1 MAFPA
6 AAGMK
11 SPGAAAM
18 ARAAQDSRLDPMVAR
33 MLVQQS
39 SAAGTAQADASATSS
54 SHEIS
59 LLVRGD
65 IRSSDLSALG
75 ARVQTEAGSVTTVLA
90 PLSSLPALLGVAG
103 VEAIDAPRQLQPL
116 LNVSAMDIDAPQIW
130 GGNAP
135 NYTGATGRGVIIGI
149 IDTGLDLSNADFRTA
164 TNQTRVKYVWDQTA
178 FGSGPGT
185 FGYGLES
192 TEAQI
197 NAGTCN
203 EVDSDGHGTHI
214 AGIAAS
220 NGRKTSGTYP
230 MYRYVGIA
238 PEADLVIVKSYL
250 LENEIIDGANYIFQ
264 KATSLGKDCIV
275 LIAAGCNRGAHDGTY
290 SLDVALSAL
299 TGPGHIIVA
308 AAGNQGGQALHSQ
321 VNLASGATGTINF
334 SVPTYTPSTS
344 VTEFLDVEGWHNA
357 SAVFSARLTS
367 PGGFTTGW
375 IAPGAQSPNIET
387 TDGLLIL
394 RNDIT
399 TNSKG
404 AKQIRVLI
412 GETSTG
418 VSPKVGSWKLELQ
431 RQTSATTGLFDA
443 WISDWRFGS
452 GNVSPVFT
460 SQVNYTELIDSPA
473 SADSVIS
480 VGAYTTKNEWI
491 NSSGQTSFFSD
502 LPVVNDIASFSS
514 PGPRRDGVQRP
525 DLTAPGQGV
534 ASSLSATAAS
544 MISNTRKVDDGV
556 HWIYRGTSAA
566 AAHTAGAIAL
576 LLQQTPHMAPAAARK
591 SVTQRA
597 QRDSYTG
604 AVPNGIWGS
613 GKLDLIAS
621 TAAVG
626 DGSSGSFELAAVR
639 PNPTRGSAA
648 FDFSVSSTDLA
659 GAAPVLRVMDLS
671 GREVA
676 VLRGQ
681 RSTGPQRLV
690 WNGLTSGGRA
700 APAGVYLG
708 RLEVGTRWAA
718 RKFVRLQ

>member
-1 MAFPA
+1 
-6 AAGMK
+6 
-11 SPGAAAM
+11 
-18 ARAAQDSRLDPMVAR
+18 
-33 MLVQQS
+33 MLVQRARAGATAETEAAAV
-39 SAAGTAQADASATSS
+39 SASDKIA
-54 SHEIS
+54 

-65 IRSSDLSALG
+65 IRSSDLAALG
-75 ARVQTEAGSVTTVLA
+75 AKIQTEAGSVTTVLA
-90 PLSSLPALLGVAG
+90 PLASVPALLGVAG

-130 GGNAP
+130 GGAAP
-135 NYTGATGRGVIIGI
+135 NYTGSTGKGVIIGI
-149 IDTGLDLSNADFRTA
+149 VDTGLDLSNPDFRTA

-178 FGSGPGT
+178 FGAGP
-185 FGYGLES
+185 FGYGLEY

-197 NAGTCN
+197 NAGTAN

-214 AGIAAS
+214 AGVAAS

-238 PEADLVIVKSYL
+238 PEADLVIVKSSLL
-250 LENEIIDGANYIFQ
+250 LENQVIDGVNYIFQ
-264 KATSLGKDCIV
+264 KATSLGKDCVV
-275 LIAAGCNRGAHDGTY
+275 LIAAGNNRGAHDGTY

-308 AAGNQGGQALHSQ
+308 AAGNQGGKALHSQ
-321 VNLASGATGTINF
+321 VNLGSGQTGTIDF
-334 SVPTYTPSTS
+334 SVPAYTPSGM
-344 VTEFLDVEGWHNA
+344 VPEMLDIQGWHA
-357 SAVFSARLTS
+357 PSAVFSARLTS
-367 PGGFTTGW
+367 PSGFTTGW
-375 IAPGAQSPNIET
+375 IAPGSASPSNIT
-387 TDGLLIL
+387 TDGAFLVQ
-394 RNDIT
+394 NDIT

-404 AKQIRVLI
+404 AKQIRAYLSEN
-412 GETSTG
+412 GA
-418 VSPKVGSWKLELQ
+418 SPKAGSWRLELQ
-431 RQTSATTGLFDA
+431 RQTNATSGLFDA
-443 WISDWRFGS
+443 WIADWQFGS
-452 GNVSPVFT
+452 GGVSPVFT
-460 SQVNYTELIDSPA
+460 SNVNYSELIMSPA
-473 SADSVIS
+473 TADSVIS
-480 VGAYTTKNEWI
+480 VGAYTTKNEWT
-491 NSSGQTSFFSD
+491 NSNGQTSFFAD
-502 LPVVNDIASFSS
+502 LPPLYDIASFSS

-525 DLTAPGQGV
+525 DLAAPGQGV

-556 HWIYRGTSAA
+556 HWIFRGTSAA

-576 LLQQTPHMAPAAARK
+576 LLQQSPRMTPAAVRR

-604 AVPNGIWGS
+604 TVPNGIWGS

-626 DGSSGSFELAAVR
+626 DGSAGTFELAAVH

-648 FDFSVSSTDLA
+648 FDFSVSSADLR

-681 RSTGPQRLV
+681 LSSGPQRLV
-690 WNGLTSGGRA
+690 WNGMTSADRP